1 MGGEIVTE
9 CEFIDAVKRNN
20 QRLFLIA
27 LSFTHNDKDSED
39 ILQNV
44 FLKLWKY
51 QKPFEDTAHIDKWLT
66 RVCVNE
72 SKNYIKSPFRKRS
85 VPLEDAKDKYS
96 FDYECDYDL
105 FRAVMSLPK
114 KQSTVIHLFY
124 YEDLSVKEI
133 ADVLKIKESAVKTR
147 LHRARTQLK
156 QLLGD
161 EWNNE

>member
-1 MGGEIVTE
+1 MGGEIVKE
-9 CEFIDAVKRNN
+9 CEFISAVERNN

-27 LSFTHNDKDSED
+27 LSFTHNHTDSED

-51 QKPFEDTAHIDKWLT
+51 QKPFEDTSHIDKWLT

-72 SKNYIKSPFRKRS
+72 SKNYIKSPFKKRS
-85 VPLEDAKDKYS
+85 VPLENADSKYQ
-96 FDYECDYDL
+96 FDNEYDHDL
-105 FRAVMSLPK
+105 FKAVMSLPK

-133 ADVLKIKESAVKTR
+133 ADVLKIKDSAVKTR